1 MPGCLLICLTALK
14 EGIPVYISLYDLALF
29 ILFVLLTVVCIY
41 LIVFLRQGLAVLG
54 MVRGVLE
61 SHQGDITETLTL
73 LKETL
78 ANMNALTASLKET
91 TEHTSKAVKAIP
103 GEFTDSLEE
112 LQESFETFAF
122 YAKLIVDI
130 VKAVFVKSR

>member
-1 MPGCLLICLTALK
+1 MPGCLLIGLTALK
-14 EGIPVYISLYDLALF
+14 EGIAVYISLYDLALF
-29 ILFVLLTVVCIY
+29 ILFVLLAGVCIY
-41 LIVFLRQGLAVLG
+41 LIAFLRQGLCVLG

-61 SHQGDITETLTL
+61 SHQGDITETLNL

-91 TEHTSKAVKAIP
+91 TEHTSKAVRAIP
-103 GEFTDSLEE
+103 GEFADSLEE

-122 YAKLIVDI
+122 YAKIIVD
-130 VKAVFVKSR
+130 VAKAVFAKSR